1 MSTINQYERWR
12 EREREVGRV
21 VYWCGGGLGN
31 EIQCGGG
38 LGDVIQCG
46 GRLVELQSWV
56 LEDLAV
62 ELEQA
67 SGPITCCSVVVD
79 LWGATVGL
87 GLGAV
92 ELATC
97 GGLIGGRLRLWSC
110 DGYPWWSQ
118 HWLQRVQDQ
127 QGNFA
132 GCGAVF
138 GEASTG
144 YNECSSHNGNLAGCG
159 ATGCWSQRALCG
171 TSKKLG
177 FGQALEPIWSP
188 WRR

>member
-62 ELEQA
+62 ELEQGA
-67 SGPITCCSVVVD
+67 GPTTCCSVVAD
-79 LWGATVGL
+79 LWGATVGF
-87 GLGAV
+87 GLGGGV
-92 ELATC
+92 ELTTC
-97 GGLIGGRLRLWSC
+97 SGLAVDL
-110 DGYPWWSQ
+110 
-118 HWLQRVQDQ
+118 
-127 QGNFA
+127 
-132 GCGAVF
+132 GCGAVIGAL
-138 GEASTG
+138 GEASTDC
-144 YNECSSHNGNLAGCG
+144 NEC
-159 ATGCWSQRALCG
+159 RG
-171 TSKKLG
+171 TQG
-177 FGQALEPIWSP
+177 T
-188 WRR
+188 WRL